1 MEIHTEEYFK
11 DIKNFDELVKSKEIT
26 WNQAVVKFNEKYNL
40 KLSGEALRKRAQR
53 LGHAKVEREFSEI
66 HNPDGTIEIKT
77 KIFFSP
83 DENKTPETILKKF
96 GYDINEWEL
105 QSWRFGKWEVA
116 IKDEETNRVCTTIRA
131 VIRPRIKNGLSIQDM
146 EKSVLESVKMAI
158 TPLSLN
164 PVLFNDTLDNELLI
178 EFPATELHLG
188 KLAWAGDTGQ
198 NYDFHIAE
206 DRFHNIIQNVYET
219 QVIHGAGTLFMTIG
233 NDFFN
238 SDTIDN
244 TTTKGTIQNNDLRWK
259 KMFDIGLDMYKKALL
274 TLRPLFNKID
284 VQLCQ
289 GNHDVMSSFY
299 LYRALEQFFS
309 ADKRINFSDNVKTTQ
324 CYQFGK
330 VAIFTSHGDANFKRL
345 ISSIP
350 AEFYKEWGTSEYREL
365 HLGHLHKELVVD
377 DQSGMITR
385 RMGSPTGTD
394 AWHYDSRFLGA
405 TQKQQLFIWDKE
417 EGLLDIKYICF
428 KKGAK

>member
-1 MEIHTEEYFK
+1 MKEYL
-11 DIKNFDELVKSKEIT
+11 IELKKKVLSKEIT
-26 WNQAVVKFNEKYNL
+26 WQEATEMFNKKFGENLTPGAV
-40 KLSGEALRKRAQR
+40 RKRANR
-53 LGHAKVEREFSEI
+53 ASAHHDLRVSNKYEET
-66 HNPDGTIEIKT
+66 HNADGTIEIQT

-83 DENKTPETILKKF
+83 SETKTPETILRKF
-96 GYDINEWEL
+96 GYDPNEWTL
-105 QSWRFGKWEVA
+105 QTWRFGKWEVA
-116 IKDEETNRVCTTIRA
+116 IKDEKENRVCTTIRA
-131 VIRPRIKNGLSIQDM
+131 IIKPRAVKGLSIGEM
-146 EKSVLESVKMAI
+146 EEIVLESVKRSVKPLI
-158 TPLSLN
+158 LTPA
-164 PVLFNDTLDNELLI
+164 VFNDTLNDNLLL

-206 DRFHNIIQNVYET
+206 ERFAKIIQSVYET
-219 QVIHGAGTLFMTIG
+219 QTIHGVGTLFMTIG

-259 KMFDIGLDMYKKALL
+259 KMFDIGLEMYKRALL

-309 ADKRINFSDNVKTTQ
+309 QDNRIKFSSNVKTTQ

-345 ISSIP
+345 IKSIP
-350 AEFYKEWGTSEYREL
+350 AEFYKEWGTSEFREL
-365 HLGHLHKELVVD
+365 HLGHLHKEVTVD
-377 DQSGMITR
+377 DESGMITR

-405 TQKQQLFIWDKE
+405 TQKQQLFLWDKND
-417 EGLLDIKYICF
+417 GLLDIKYICF
-428 KKGAK
+428 RKGS